1 MDFEYNIIL
10 NGYDYRD
17 IDLNSKDEDEG
28 PDLFPLNSAPPFPVC
43 TLLHYSN
50 LYI

>member
-17 IDLNSKDEDEG
+17 IDLDSEDKDKGLNMFPPNSTL
-28 PDLFPLNSAPPFPVC
+28 PSPILHSA
-43 TLLHYSN
+43 TLV
-50 LYI
+50 

>member
-17 IDLNSKDEDEG
+17 INLDSEDEDKG
-28 PDLFPLNSAPPFPVC
+28 PDLFPPNSTPPSLILHLTAPV
-43 TLLHYSN
+43 
-50 LYI
+50 